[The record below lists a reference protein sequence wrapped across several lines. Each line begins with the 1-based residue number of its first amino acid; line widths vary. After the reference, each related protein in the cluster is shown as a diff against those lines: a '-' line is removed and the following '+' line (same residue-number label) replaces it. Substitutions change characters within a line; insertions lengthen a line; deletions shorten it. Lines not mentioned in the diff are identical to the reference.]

1 MNYPCENCIKADVCK
16 YKEEIKD
23 QINKLTMNDQ
33 TDIITI
39 TYTCK
44 YAKYNSIARFDITP
58 IPCYSNTVN
67 SNTTTYDNEN
77 SWIIK

>member
-16 YKEEIKD
+16 YKEEIKE
-23 QINKLTMNDQ
+23 KLDTICYPAN
-33 TDIITI
+33 DIISI

-44 YAKYNSIARFDITP
+44 YAKYNSIARFDTTP
-58 IPCYSNTVN
+58 IPCY

>member
-1 MNYPCENCIKADVCK
+1 MNYPCDNCIKADVCK
-16 YKEEIKD
+16 YKENVKQELNTICGSP
-23 QINKLTMNDQ
+23 N
-33 TDIITI
+33 DIITA

-44 YAKYNSIARFDITP
+44 YAKYNSIARFDTTP
-58 IPCYSNTVN
+58 IPCCSNTVN